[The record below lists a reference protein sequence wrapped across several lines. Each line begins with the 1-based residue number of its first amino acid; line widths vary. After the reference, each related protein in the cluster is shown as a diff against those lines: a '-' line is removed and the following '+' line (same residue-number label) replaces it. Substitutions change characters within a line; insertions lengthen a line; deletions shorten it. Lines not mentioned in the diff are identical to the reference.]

1 MTAARTFARWRTRLR
16 RANFVAGIAGV
27 LWLAVVVVPLYWIV
41 ITSFRSRENFFD
53 SPPLALPSPATLD
66 NYHTVLAGG
75 YFTYLWN
82 SLLVTVA
89 TVGLTLA
96 VALPAAHAIVHSTRR
111 RVQWAFQLFLLGLA
125 IPLQA
130 TIIPVYLIISK
141 IGAYDTLWGLVL
153 PGIAFSVPLTVIILV
168 NFLRDIPRELYEAMR
183 LDGARQGHM
192 LLHLSLPLSRPALI
206 TVMVYDAL
214 NIWNGFLFPLILTQ
228 SPDQRVLPIGVWNF
242 QGEFNID
249 VPTVLA
255 YVVLSTIPVVALYAV
270 GRRYLVSGLTA
281 GFGR

>member
-1 MTAARTFARWRTRLR
+1 
-16 RANFVAGIAGV
+16 
-27 LWLAVVVVPLYWIV
+27 
-41 ITSFRSRENFFD
+41 
-53 SPPLALPSPATLD
+53 
-66 NYHTVLAGG
+66 
-75 YFTYLWN
+75 
-82 SLLVTVA
+82 
-89 TVGLTLA
+89 LT
-96 VALPAAHAIVHSTRR
+96 
-111 RVQWAFQLFLLGLA
+111 FQLFLLGLA

-130 TIIPVYLIISK
+130 TIIPVYLIISEL
-141 IGAYDTLWGLVL
+141 GLYDTLWALVL
-153 PGIAFSVPLTVIILV
+153 PGIAFSVPLTMVILV

-183 LDGARQGHM
+183 LDGASQWRM
-192 LLHLSLPLSRPALI
+192 MLHLTLPLGRPAII

-228 SPDQRVLPIGVWNF
+228 DPGKRVLPLGIWSF

-255 YVVLSTIPVVALYAV
+255 YVVLSTIPIVALYAV